1 MILFI
6 IVLILYF
13 SFYNYLEKLKK
24 ENCNC
29 ALNQDHELIK
39 KFTLF
44 YIGLLILFPLI
55 ILLLFL
61 YNKNY
66 SIMFLKYINKNKK
79 VIKIITLIIAIFYFY
94 NIYKYIHT
102 LDTTN
107 CDCSKS
113 NIRTIMYYYSI
124 LFLFIDI
131 LMELVLIASLFIKNK
146 NLDELTNI
154 ILQKDNKS
162 NIELSN
168 KNKKIINSK
177 KKNIQDILSKSK
189 SKKLSEKNKKLL
201 KNKISN
207 IQNVLKKYKKIK

>member
-6 IVLILYF
+6 ILLILYF

-44 YIGLLILFPLI
+44 YIGFLILFPLI
-55 ILLLFL
+55 ILLLLLF
-61 YNKNY
+61 NKNY
-66 SIMFLKYINKNKK
+66 LNIFLKYINKNKK

-94 NIYKYIHT
+94 NVYKYIHT

-113 NIRTIMYYYSI
+113 NIRTFMYYYSI
-124 LFLFIDI
+124 IVLFLDI
-131 LMELVLIASLFIKNK
+131 IIELVLIASLFKKNK

-154 ILQKDNKS
+154 ILKKPK
-162 NIELSN
+162 IELSN

-177 KKNIQDILSKSK
+177 KKNIQDIISKSK
-189 SKKLSEKNKKLL
+189 SNKLSNKNKKLIKSKL
-201 KNKISN
+201 SN
-207 IQNVLKKYKKIK
+207 IQNVLKKYKK